1 MKVPCSTF
9 HVPCSTL
16 HALRGILI
24 ALALL
29 LLLGTVLV
37 WGEGRGPAAG
47 YAVQPGRA
55 SGGGYH
61 LASLALRPAQ
71 GDTWEVNGTAS
82 GGGYRL
88 LGPVQPLQGPGC
100 CCLYLPVLFK
110 RYIQ

>member
-1 MKVPCSTF
+1 MKIPCSMF
-9 HVPCSTL
+9 RDPRSAL
-16 HALRGILI
+16 HALRCTLI
-24 ALALL
+24 ALAIL

-37 WGEGRGPAAG
+37 WGEGRGPAG
-47 YAVQPGRA
+47 YAVQPGMA

-61 LASLALRPAQ
+61 LASLV
-71 GDTWEVNGTAS
+71 WEVSGTAS

-110 RYIQ
+110 RYTQ